1 MCKNIPIVLLWIMCL
16 RISLN
21 NADNQLSCAM
31 DILCYTETNEKCK
44 LEDESWD
51 FTPNCS
57 LEEVPSSPRCHNVTA
72 TRDESGVQFVITWSG
87 PANGS
92 LLRGFQIQLMGVDD
106 NYPIRNYK
114 LDLGENDSRFSG
126 SQHFSSLQEEIFQ
139 MTCNH
144 TGDLFQQIDFYIYS
158 LPMDCKLDSSCSL
171 SFHSRPIMKLSTKK
185 PVAEN
190 TIVTHDS
197 SNGVTVESMKTSSA
211 EPRTN
216 TLHRQQT
223 SNDVENQKK
232 STKKLSAEKDSSNG
246 VSVESTKTSSTEPKT
261 SNDVENQKISTKKH
275 STEKSIDIHVKYRSN
290 GVTVESMRTSSAE
303 PKTSND
309 AENQIRYTK
318 KLSAGKSVEVHG
330 KYYGNDVPVENRKR
344 STKKSSAEPSTNALQ
359 KQHTGVIILLSTL
372 TVVVG
377 LTIVI
382 FFSRWIKKSPKMSHE
397 RESGHFTSTSPVQ
410 DENIFTSIQSDFDQS
425 LFDQPGISLSERD
438 QSGSNQLLCNQSEES
453 LCDDNQPRFTKSV
466 TDQSKGEQIIS
477 DQSEVNESIYSI
489 PIQSEFSVFTPDQP
503 ISILYKRDQSISG
516 QSSHNYKSKSVRFN
530 IESFD
535 CDQLIYNEPE
545 CPQSMEDQ
553 FSVESCFHC
562 LVNDERWRAFDM
574 EECSFDGNSE
584 SQITDDDIKRHL
596 LQINFP
602 DVAL

>member
-1 MCKNIPIVLLWIMCL
+1 MVV
-16 RISLN
+16 
-21 NADNQLSCAM
+21 
-31 DILCYTETNEKCK
+31 
-44 LEDESWD
+44 DE
-51 FTPNCS
+51 
-57 LEEVPSSPRCHNVTA
+57 
-72 TRDESGVQFVITWSG
+72 I
-87 PANGS
+87 
-92 LLRGFQIQLMGVDD
+92 
-106 NYPIRNYK
+106 YPIRNYK
-114 LDLGENDSRFSG
+114 LDLGEKDSHLSG
-126 SQHFSSLQEEIFQ
+126 SQHFSSIQEEIFQ

-144 TGDLFQQIDFYIYS
+144 TGDLSQQIDFYIYS
-158 LPMDCKLDSSCSL
+158 LPMNCNLDPSCSL
-171 SFHSRPIMKLSTKK
+171 SFQSHPIRKLSTEK
-185 PVAEN
+185 PVVEK

-197 SNGVTVESMKTSSA
+197 SNGVTEESTKTSSA
-211 EPRTN
+211 EPSTN
-216 TLHRQQT
+216 THHRQQT

-232 STKKLSAEKDSSNG
+232 STKKHSAEKS
-246 VSVESTKTSSTEPKT
+246 E
-261 SNDVENQKISTKKH
+261 
-275 STEKSIDIHVKYRSN
+275 DIHGKHRSN

-309 AENQIRYTK
+309 VENQKRYTK

-382 FFSRWIKKSPKMSHE
+382 FFSRWIKKSPKMSDE

-425 LFDQPGISLSERD
+425 LFDQSGISLSERD
-438 QSGSNQLLCNQSEES
+438 QSGSDQLLCNQSEES

-466 TDQSKGEQIIS
+466 PDQSKGELIIS
-477 DQSEVNESIYSI
+477 DQSGINESIYSI
-489 PIQSEFSVFTPDQP
+489 PIQSEFSVSTPDQP
-503 ISILYKRDQSISG
+503 VSILYKRNQSISG

-530 IESFD
+530 IDSFD
-535 CDQLIYNEPE
+535 CDQLIYDEPE
-545 CPQSMEDQ
+545 VPQSMEDQ
-553 FSVESCFHC
+553 FPVESCFHC